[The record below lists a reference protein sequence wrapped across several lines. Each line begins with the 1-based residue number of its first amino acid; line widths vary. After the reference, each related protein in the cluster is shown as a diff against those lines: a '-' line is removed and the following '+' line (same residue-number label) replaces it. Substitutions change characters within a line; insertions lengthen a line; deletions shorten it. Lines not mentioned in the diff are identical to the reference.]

1 MSTVAVCVDAQS
13 STRQQAV
20 TGQSGRL
27 CLAGGRRGSAM
38 FWQPP
43 RGPNVYH
50 TKLLESS
57 PPPPLTSTLYTH
69 NTAIR
74 QDRSDLSI
82 YSTQLQLYS
91 AFDLLPLL
99 SPSVITTNTQDGCH
113 QAGACHQQNPP
124 TQHLHPP
131 CHVYM
136 MKLNDSP

>member
-1 MSTVAVCVDAQS
+1 MSTVPVCVDAQS

-43 RGPNVYH
+43 RGPSGPSGPNVYH

-69 NTAIR
+69 NTAI
-74 QDRSDLSI
+74 
-82 YSTQLQLYS
+82 
-91 AFDLLPLL
+91 
-99 SPSVITTNTQDGCH
+99 
-113 QAGACHQQNPP
+113 
-124 TQHLHPP
+124 
-131 CHVYM
+131 
-136 MKLNDSP
+136 